1 MFGFHPVNLA
11 FRFLLELAA
20 LSGMAI
26 GAYALGTGASA
37 WLLAVAIP
45 LVAMV
50 AWGTFRVPGDGS
62 ASGEAPIAVPGVVR
76 LLIELDVFAAS
87 VFLLWFASPR
97 AAMLLAAAVVIHY
110 ALSLDRVRWLLTG
123 SEG

>member
-1 MFGFHPVNLA
+1 MFGFHPVNLG

-20 LSGMAI
+20 LVGMAV
-26 GAYALGTGASA
+26 GAYALGTGVSA

-45 LVAMV
+45 LVAMT
-50 AWGTFRVPGDGS
+50 AWGTFRVPGDAS
-62 ASGEAPIAVPGVVR
+62 ASGGAPIAVPGVVR

-97 AAMLLAAAVVIHY
+97 AAVLLAVAVVIHY
-110 ALSLDRVRWLLTG
+110 ALSLDRIRWLLTG
-123 SEG
+123 KEG

>member
-1 MFGFHPVNLA
+1 VNLA

-37 WLLAVAIP
+37 WLLAVAVP

-62 ASGEAPIAVPGVVR
+62 SSGEAPVAVPGIVR
-76 LLIELDVFAAS
+76 LLIELDVFAVA

-97 AAMLLAAAVVIHY
+97 AAILLAAAVVIHY
-110 ALSLDRVRWLLTG
+110 AISLDRVRWLLTG
-123 SEG
+123 KDG